1 MPEVRDAMTR
11 DQKLQ
16 VLREWE
22 TRLKEFA
29 EAMADFIDLTQ
40 AGPES
45 RLLQSIYAM
54 ANLATVQAAERV
66 GCSMDW
72 LEAWAL
78 EHEFG
83 KRPMRA
89 GIKGEPLRDVRT
101 IEELAALI
109 FDDERDGTEEA
120 TL

>member
-1 MPEVRDAMTR
+1 MTR
-11 DQKLQ
+11 EEKME

-22 TRLKEFA
+22 TRLKAFA
-29 EAMADFIDLTQ
+29 ETMAEFIDLTQ
-40 AGPES
+40 ADPES

-54 ANLATVQAAERV
+54 ANLATVQAAELV

-72 LEAWAL
+72 LESWAL

-83 KRPMRA
+83 KRTMRA
-89 GIKGEPLRDVRT
+89 GIKGKPLREIRT

-109 FDDERDGTEEA
+109 FEDA
-120 TL
+120 NL

>member
-1 MPEVRDAMTR
+1 MTR
-11 DQKLQ
+11 DEKLQ
-16 VLREWE
+16 TLREWE
-22 TRLKEFA
+22 TRLKGFA
-29 EAMADFIDLTQ
+29 EAMAEFIDLTQ

-45 RLLQSIYAM
+45 RLLESIYAM
-54 ANLATVQAAERV
+54 ANLATVQAAALV

-89 GIKGEPLRDVRT
+89 GIKGEPLREIRT
-101 IEELAALI
+101 IEELEALI
-109 FDDERDGTEEA
+109 FEDA
-120 TL
+120 NL